1 MIGGGKQPTWSATLK
16 LQYYDETVINVKA
29 FERDLTSSEFMGEG
43 KIDVNTL
50 KNNGALEINI
60 SGEG

>member
-1 MIGGGKQPTWSATLK
+1 L
-16 LQYYDETVINVKA
+16 KA

-43 KIDVNTL
+43 KIDVNSL